1 MKWFWDGVSYLY
13 GHFFGTKLSCNGKWH
28 LRNLCVCLKI
38 EHLFPLHKLQLL
50 IGGTCLHWPRPT
62 KQCQNS
68 NPMPAVLRVH
78 CQSTVRCQWSQSHH
92 SGLHFTVGGKTQRIY
107 FPLFVRKSRDLAHQ
121 NSIRAVKVI
130 FPVIFS
136 SLLLFAAKDSNP
148 I

>member
-1 MKWFWDGVSYLY
+1 MVTFVELNSVVVTCY
-13 GHFFGTKLSCNGKWH
+13 GKWL

-50 IGGTCLHWPRPT
+50 IGGTCLALTAPN
-62 KQCQNS
+62 K
-68 NPMPAVLRVH
+68 AVPKFKPHARSAPSSLPKH
-78 CQSTVRCQWSQSHH
+78 CKVPIEPKSSQWFA
-92 SGLHFTVGGKTQRIY
+92 LHGRRKNTTD
-107 FPLFVRKSRDLAHQ
+107 LFSPFWRKSRDLAHQ